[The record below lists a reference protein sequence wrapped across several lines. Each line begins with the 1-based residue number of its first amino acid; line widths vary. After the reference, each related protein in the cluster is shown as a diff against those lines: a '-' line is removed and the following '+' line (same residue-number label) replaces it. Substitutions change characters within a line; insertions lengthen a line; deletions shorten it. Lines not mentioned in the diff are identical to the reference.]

1 MRRELAREADDP
13 VHGVGAVGALGGLVG
28 VGVGVKLGGAAL
40 VLYISAQFGPNTT
53 GVRQLLT
60 IVRIDRFFQ
69 SAMAIFAKMNGGT
82 KTFASGQSSTCAVA
96 GTAQKWG
103 NSQEHI
109 LRKVRKRWFQS
120 GALGGE
126 REMRER

>member
-40 VLYISAQFGPNTT
+40 VLYISAEFGPNTT

-69 SAMAIFAKMNGGT
+69 SAMAIFSKLDHGSMIFFAAMNC
-82 KTFASGQSSTCAVA
+82 SY
-96 GTAQKWG
+96 
-103 NSQEHI
+103 
-109 LRKVRKRWFQS
+109 
-120 GALGGE
+120 
-126 REMRER
+126 